1 MIYIYICNIDL
12 FSVFFFQIN
21 VCFRHD
27 SIHTFL
33 PPGDVIFSTFRFDTF
48 QQRMGWSRVLASKP
62 TTSFLRLE
70 SPSKRWKSKKDLW
83 RIGYK
88 RWIYMNLLII
98 LHECKY
104 QFLNTTPFS
113 GISFFNLLCWLRIKS
128 GVSQYKINDSESSW
142 GVHYLSWK
150 TDPMHGE
157 SRSDGVSMELPYT
170 KKQKIPATTTKVC
183 QVNH

>member
-1 MIYIYICNIDL
+1 
-12 FSVFFFQIN
+12 
-21 VCFRHD
+21 
-27 SIHTFL
+27 
-33 PPGDVIFSTFRFDTF
+33 
-48 QQRMGWSRVLASKP
+48 MGWSRGLASKP

-128 GVSQYKINDSESSW
+128 GVSRDKINDSESSW
-142 GVHYLSWK
+142 GSITSAGKL
-150 TDPMHGE
+150 TRCRE
-157 SRSDGVSMELPYT
+157 SREVMVFLWNFLIKDPQNPSYNNQAVSSKSLESQQFFVEVT
-170 KKQKIPATTTKVC
+170 KS
-183 QVNH
+183 